1 MDPAAVAEDG
11 FGYVVTTPGEVR
23 ETRPDV
29 ILTHSPTPMPEFGS
43 ACRVRFGPSVDG
55 PVTMVREWFAAC
67 GRDRFVWLVGP
78 STTPTDLERRLLDLG
93 AEPNPGGS
101 EMVAMVLDREPPP
114 SPADIELRRVETFP
128 DYAAMWE
135 IRFEG
140 FATPDEERDAIRAT
154 LRERWAATADDFSRW
169 GYLALVEGVPV
180 AEGSVRRTVHG
191 PLWLAGGVTL
201 PSFRGR
207 GIYRAL
213 VRARWDDAVRLGAG
227 ALVVNAIVDTSYPI
241 LERLG
246 FRAVGRIR
254 LLADRSAT
262 LATPPSAVV
271 AS

>member
-23 ETRPDV
+23 ETRPEV

-67 GRDRFVWLVGP
+67 GREQFVWLVGP
-78 STTPTDLERRLLDLG
+78 STTPTDLEHRLLDLG

-101 EMVAMVLDREPPP
+101 DTMAMVLDHEPPP
-114 SPADIELRRVETFP
+114 SPADIKLRRVETFA
-128 DYAAMWE
+128 DYTAMWE

-140 FATPDEERDAIRAT
+140 FGMPDEERDAIRAT
-154 LRERWAATADDFSRW
+154 LRERWAATADDPSRW

-180 AEGSVRRTVHG
+180 AEGSVRPTIHG

-227 ALVVNAIVDTSYPI
+227 ALVVNANVDTSYSI

-246 FRAVGRIR
+246 FRAVGRVR

-262 LATPPSAVV
+262 LASPLSAAV